1 MQYVCL
7 QFNLSMTFSSVSLQG
22 NRSNNLSRIH
32 LLNIIPVG
40 GASDCQLAEILL
52 QETEKE

>member
-22 NRSNNLSRIH
+22 SRSNNLSRIH

-40 GASDCQLAEILL
+40 GASDGQLAEILL